1 MAWRGIGGLVGIAL
15 FLFGVGAL
23 DCKADDSAVSRAT
36 LAGLQGVR
44 VIVEEPQPNIQRYA
58 EKYGLTRAQVQADVE
73 RRLQQAG
80 IRTVQGDEWLKT
92 PGRPLLYVNINTH
105 ETEKYWYAY
114 DIRLELRQLVLL
126 EANPKIR
133 TMANTWSVNI
143 TGVANIGNLNVIKH
157 DVGVFVDRFIAAY
170 KGGK

>member
-1 MAWRGIGGLVGIAL
+1 MVGIAL

-126 EANPKIR
+126 EAPASSGLSSEAISKP
-133 TMANTWSVNI
+133 MFPFLLFFANE
-143 TGVANIGNLNVIKH
+143 
-157 DVGVFVDRFIAAY
+157 FVVTRILSALHLLPFS
-170 KGGK
+170 